1 MEQPSRYVV
10 DDWKRDES
18 WRLFRIMGEFV
29 DGIDTLSRIGPAVT
43 VFGTARAA
51 EDNPVYEAARA
62 IGADLVRRGFSVITG
77 GGPGA
82 MEAANRGAFDAGGS
96 SVGLNI
102 ELPMEQSGNAFTTL
116 TVRFRYFF
124 VRKVMLVK
132 YATAFILMPGGFGT
146 LDELFETITLI
157 QTKKIRPFPVILFGS
172 DYWGGLIDW
181 IKSQLLRREYISS
194 EDLDL
199 FFVVDDPSEAGRL
212 IEEWYAERGL
222 NPLKPLYSEV
232 AAETGQKPSDP
243 ELEHRAD
250 HMDDGKGRY
259 KS

>member
-1 MEQPSRYVV
+1 MDVTSRYVV

-43 VFGTARAA
+43 VFGTARAKPGDKVYAMA
-51 EDNPVYEAARA
+51 ER
-62 IGADLVRRGFSVITG
+62 IGGDLVARGFSVITG

-82 MEAANRGAFDAGGS
+82 MEAANRGARGAGGT

-102 ELPMEQSGNAFTTL
+102 ELPMEQSGNAYTTL

-132 YATAFILMPGGFGT
+132 YATAFVLMPGGYGT

-157 QTKKIRPFPVILFGS
+157 QTHKIRPFPVILFDS
-172 DYWGGLIDW
+172 HYWRGMIDW
-181 IKSQLLRREYISS
+181 LRERVMAEGFIDPQ
-194 EDLDL
+194 DLNL
-199 FFVVDDPSEAGRL
+199 FSVVDDPAHVGDI
-212 IEEWYAERGL
+212 IEEWYYHRGI
-222 NPLKPLYSEV
+222 NPREPRATEK
-232 AAETGQKPSDP
+232 AAETGLKPTNPAIEPAP
-243 ELEHRAD
+243 EED
-250 HMDDGKGRY
+250 
-259 KS
+259 